1 MKDLQSLATR
11 IPRGIYNQ
19 IRRLWGNGVGRFVVI
34 VRAVKLNSGSIKA
47 IDVSTR
53 VPGGPGPG
61 NQKTKMKLS

>member
-1 MKDLQSLATR
+1 MKNLQSLATR
-11 IPRGIYNQ
+11 ISRGIYNQ
-19 IRRLWGNGVGRFVVI
+19 IRRLRGNGVGGFVII

-47 IDVSTR
+47 IDVSTI